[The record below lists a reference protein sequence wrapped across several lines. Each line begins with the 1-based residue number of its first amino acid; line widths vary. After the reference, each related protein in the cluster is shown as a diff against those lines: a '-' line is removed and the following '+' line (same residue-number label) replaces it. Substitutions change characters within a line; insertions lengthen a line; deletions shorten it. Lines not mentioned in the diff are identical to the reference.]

1 MWNAFLVGV
10 GGFIGSICRYWLSG
24 IVQDWMKPVF
34 PAGTLVVNLVGC
46 LVIGALSH
54 LVENRGAFSPETR
67 TFLFVGI
74 LGGFTTFSS
83 FANESLN
90 LWRDGSSGLA
100 SINVA
105 AHIVLG
111 LGAVWLGRLVAELV
125 WG

>member
-1 MWNAFLVGV
+1 MWNASLVGV

-24 IVQDWMKPVF
+24 IVHDWMKPVF
-34 PAGTLVVNLVGC
+34 PAGTLVVNLIGC
-46 LVIGALSH
+46 LVIGVLSH
-54 LVENRGAFSPETR
+54 LVENRGAFSAETR

-100 SINVA
+100 SINIA

-111 LGAVWLGRLVAELV
+111 LGAVWLGRLGAELV